1 MTEKTRAK
9 GLLNKMFGAKSKE
22 TMQGGFTVMGND
34 EYKDTDSGYYDIG
47 PLMSKNATYSLAIG
61 KRGNGKTFSALKYA
75 LEQYAVDKSTSAY
88 IRRWKDDVTGAR
100 ASTIF
105 SDLNSK
111 GIVKSIT
118 GYDAVSYYNRIQY
131 LSEIDEET
139 GKVKRITPL
148 MYMFSL
154 SDMEHDKS
162 TQYPTVKTIIFDE
175 FIARNG
181 YFPDE
186 FIAFTNTLSTII
198 RDRDNCRVI
207 MLGNTISKFCPY
219 FQEMGLKKVY
229 SMQQNTIDV
238 YQYGN
243 TKLTV
248 AVEYTG
254 ENEASNKS
262 NFYFAFEN
270 PKLEMITKGKWE
282 LPVFPHTLERITQ
295 ENVLFSYFILFSE
308 KVFQAD
314 IVNGNNGLYTHIHE
328 KTTPIQ
334 DEQNDLIYCLETKEG
349 VNYYRNILKPDIEIR
364 RKVASFFSSGKV
376 FYSNNDVGSYIQSYL
391 RECVRNAY

>member
-1 MTEKTRAK
+1 MNIFGISKKQEKKRE
-9 GLLNKMFGAKSKE
+9 KE
-22 TMQGGFTVMGND
+22 
-34 EYKDTDSGYYDIG
+34 EYYDIN
-47 PLMSKNATYSLAIG
+47 PLMAKGATYSLAIG
-61 KRGNGKTFSALKYA
+61 KRGNGKTFSALEFA
-75 LEQYAVDKSTSAY
+75 LRQWVNDKSTSAY

-100 ASTIF
+100 ASTLF
-105 SDLNSK
+105 ADFNSK
-111 GIVKSIT
+111 GKVSEIT
-118 GYDAVSYYNRIQY
+118 SGKYDCISYFNRIQY
-131 LSEIDEET
+131 LSTIDIDT
-139 GKVKRITPL
+139 GKVKRVEPL

-198 RDRDNCRVI
+198 RDRDNCRII

-219 FQEMGLKKVY
+219 FQEMGLKKIY

-243 TKLTV
+243 SKLTV

-254 ENEASNKS
+254 ENKAGEKS

-295 ENVLFSYFILFSE
+295 SDIVFSYFILFSE
-308 KVFQAD
+308 RIFQAD
-314 IVNGNNGLYTHIHE
+314 IVSGDNGLFTHIHE

-334 DEQNDLIYCLETKEG
+334 DENNDLIYSLDVSEKK
-349 VNYYRNILKPDIEIR
+349 NYYKNILKPDIEIR
-364 RKVASFFSSGKV
+364 RKVASFFVTGKV

-391 RECVRNAY
+391 RECQHNAY

>member
-1 MTEKTRAK
+1 MNKK
-9 GLLNKMFGAKSKE
+9 QGKSLLSGLFATKSKADSK
-22 TMQGGFTVMGND
+22 MQDGN
-34 EYKDTDSGYYDIG
+34 TSTNFQNINNQYYDIHKI
-47 PLMSKNATYSLAIG
+47 MSKGATYNLVIG
-61 KRGNGKTFSALKYA
+61 KRGNGKTYSALRYA
-75 LEQYAVDKSTSAY
+75 LEQYAKDKSTSAY

-105 SDLNSK
+105 SDMNAK
-111 GIVKSIT
+111 GVVKDIT
-118 GYDAVSYYNRIQY
+118 GYDCISYYNRIQY
-131 LSEIDEET
+131 LSNVDNET
-139 GKVKRITPL
+139 GKVSRGIPF

-198 RDRDNCRVI
+198 RDRDNCRII

-229 SMQQNTIDV
+229 SMKQNSIDM

-243 TKLTV
+243 SKLSV

-254 ENEASNKS
+254 ENIASEKS

-282 LPVFPHTLERITQ
+282 LPVFPHTLERITPK
-295 ENVLFSYFILFSE
+295 NTLFSYFIIFNE
-308 KVFQAD
+308 RCFQAD
-314 IVNGNNGLYTHIHE
+314 IVQGVNGLFTHIHE

-334 DEQNDLIYCLETKEG
+334 DEKNDLIYCLEPKEG

-364 RKVASFFSSGKV
+364 RKIASFYSTDKV

-391 RECVRNAY
+391 RECARNVN

>member
-1 MTEKTRAK
+1 MKK
-9 GLLNKMFGAKSKE
+9 LLSGLFGAKTNNVEHDAVANS
-22 TMQGGFTVMGND
+22 Q
-34 EYKDTDSGYYDIG
+34 YYDIK
-47 PLMSKNATYSLAIG
+47 PLMAKNATYNLVIG
-61 KRGNGKTFSALKYA
+61 KRGNGKTYSALRYA
-75 LEQYAVDKSTSAY
+75 LEQYAKDGSTSAY

-105 SDLNSK
+105 ADMNAK
-111 GIVKSIT
+111 GVVKELT
-118 GYDAVSYYNRIQY
+118 GYDCISYYNRIQY
-131 LSEIDEET
+131 LSNVNEET
-139 GKVKRITPL
+139 GKIDREKPL

-162 TQYPTVKTIIFDE
+162 TQYPTVKVIIFDE

-198 RDRDNCRVI
+198 RDRDNCRII

-219 FQEMGLKKVY
+219 FQEMGIKRVY
-229 SMQQNTIDV
+229 SMKQDTIDV

-243 TKLTV
+243 SKLTV

-254 ENEASNKS
+254 ENEASGKS

-282 LPVFPHTLERITQ
+282 LPIFPHTLERITAK
-295 ENVLFSYFILFSE
+295 NILFSYFILFSE
-308 KVFQAD
+308 KCFQAD
-314 IVNGNNGLYTHIHE
+314 IVQGANGLFTHIHE

-334 DEQNDLIYCLETKEG
+334 DECNDLIYCLETKEG

-364 RKVASFFSSGKV
+364 RKIATFFVNDKV

-391 RECVRNAY
+391 RECVRNVN